1 MTTHPTSVNAGS
13 VDDDYRVSGADHM
26 PDLRSGLI
34 GQQPLTITVDLGA
47 LITPVNT
54 IATNWRKAD
63 EASPIS
69 TIAC

>member
-1 MTTHPTSVNAGS
+1 
-13 VDDDYRVSGADHM
+13 M